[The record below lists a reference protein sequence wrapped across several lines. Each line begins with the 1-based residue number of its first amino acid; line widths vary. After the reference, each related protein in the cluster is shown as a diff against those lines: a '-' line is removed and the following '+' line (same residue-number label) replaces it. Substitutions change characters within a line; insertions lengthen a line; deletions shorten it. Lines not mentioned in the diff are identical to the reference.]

1 MTDDIQL
8 IDVRTGSEPPR
19 EEDRATPPAD
29 AAARAGS
36 RPDSNGPGV
45 GARTALLLLALFGL
59 GLLGVGMLGASAF
72 QLGLLG
78 VFGGLRGRLLGA
90 TDGPGD
96 PDADAP
102 AAGDAGGPSGQA
114 DGRPA
119 ESDAESTAG
128 DVQPGD
134 GPAPIPREQP
144 RISIAKRAGERDVA
158 VLVDELLRAAE
169 RRPLPDASGII
180 APIRRPLAAT
190 LEGLPQ
196 ELDVLRRDVGPAL
209 VGVAY
214 NDTTAERLAATYDLT
229 LIVAP
234 HHEETL
240 GDVLE
245 YLPALVRTD
254 EVRGLG
260 SFRSFTV
267 SAPAPPGPEPES
279 QATLDDLRG
288 HKGEPRHPMARTEP
302 DFIAVSAPSAWT
314 GTVREVLSDYA
325 PVLDVIER
333 DDPEIHVAGFVFE
346 SAIDLPAHVVAPA
359 EDRSSPAGDDRPP
372 SSGGSDRDGASGG
385 GSPRSSS
392 GGTEPPTEPTSD
404 GGTTEPTSDGGNRG
418 GRDPP
423 PSGRAPTTR
432 PEHEPERSGAGS
444 VPEGER
450 HPRQSSE
457 DDGQGSSSPDS
468 EASGTSPGN
477 GGGDGSDGSNRS
489 PDRGSDARDAT
500 DEEGAGPDA
509 ERSPPTSGEG
519 QDDATDGPS
528 GSEGGEDADGP
539 SPESGSDRTT
549 GRPANGADPSP
560 GSTGPGSRSG
570 APSDESAPEPASPGT
585 DPDSILPAG
594 SGGFDFGSDDGFG
607 PPSGN
612 GTGGHAGAAGRPGD
626 ADESDPGEG
635 SNPAGDP
642 ATGSGAGARPGRS
655 PPSGTG
661 QPTASPG
668 QDTPGGTSTR
678 PAGTSGTPDG
688 DTAAGPAPSGTRG
701 GSSPAPPSS
710 TDGIP
715 VAPDPGP
722 GIVPFGDAPASS
734 DPAVVDVTQH
744 VLNELTFQA
753 TATPDREVYSTVYAD
768 ESGLIRHHHTIDH
781 PDFVEVRK
789 RSITFTSEFFDHL
802 RRLANIHRDIDHR
815 LAGDAHSHPISG
827 EPEQSPADRRFAR
840 KVWRNQRN
848 TVFIVGVGRRS
859 GPDGWTITDDGYEV
873 RRQSNDYLVRIR
885 AFSGENAPKQIRL
898 HQDMGR

>member
-19 EEDRATPPAD
+19 EEDRATAPAD

-45 GARTALLLLALFGL
+45 GARTALLLLLLFGL
-59 GLLGVGMLGASAF
+59 GLLGVGVLGASAF

-90 TDGPGD
+90 TEGPDGTEADTP
-96 PDADAP
+96 PDEK
-102 AAGDAGGPSGQA
+102 GTESSGQA
-114 DGRPA
+114 DDRQE
-119 ESDAESTAG
+119 ESGADPTAG

-134 GPAPIPREQP
+134 GPAPVPREQP

-190 LEGLPQ
+190 LEGVPQ

-267 SAPAPPGPEPES
+267 SAPEPPGPDPES

-288 HKGEPRHPMARTEP
+288 HKGEPRHAMARTEP

-346 SAIDLPAHVVAPA
+346 SAVDLPAHVVAPA

-372 SSGGSDRDGASGG
+372 SSGGSD
-385 GSPRSSS
+385 
-392 GGTEPPTEPTSD
+392 SD
-404 GGTTEPTSDGGNRG
+404 GGAGGDSPPPSNGGPQPPPGPDGDGGNRG

-423 PSGRAPTTR
+423 SSERAPTTR
-432 PEHEPERSGAGS
+432 PEHEPERSAAGS

-450 HPRQSSE
+450 HPRQPPG
-457 DDGQGSSSPDS
+457 DDGQGSASPDA
-468 EASGTSPGN
+468 EASGTAPGN

-489 PDRGSDARDAT
+489 PDRGSDPRDAT
-500 DEEGAGPDA
+500 GEGGAGPDA

-519 QDDATDGPS
+519 QDDATDGTS
-528 GSEGGEDADGP
+528 GSERDEGTDGP
-539 SPESGSDRTT
+539 SPESGADRTT
-549 GRPANGADPSP
+549 GRPANGADSSP
-560 GSTGPGSRSG
+560 ESTDPGSRS
-570 APSDESAPEPASPGT
+570 AASSDEPAPEPASPGT

-607 PPSGN
+607 TPSGN
-612 GTGGHAGAAGRPGD
+612 GTGGHEGAAGRPGD
-626 ADESDPGEG
+626 ADESGSGE
-635 SNPAGDP
+635 SSTPAGDP
-642 ATGSGAGARPGRS
+642 ATGSGAGARPRRS

-661 QPTASPG
+661 QPTASPS

-678 PAGTSGTPDG
+678 PAGTPGTPDG
-688 DTAAGPAPSGTRG
+688 DTAAGRAAGGTAG
-701 GSSPAPPSS
+701 GSSPAPANAPPSS

-715 VAPDPGP
+715 VAPNPGP

-734 DPAVVDVTQH
+734 DPAVVDVTEH

-789 RSITFTSEFFDHL
+789 RSISFTSEFFDHL

-815 LAGDAHSHPISG
+815 LAGDAHSHPVSG
-827 EPEQSPADRRFAR
+827 QPEQSPADRRFAR

-848 TVFIVGVGRRS
+848 TVFIVGVGQRS

-898 HQDMGR
+898 HQDMGQ